1 MFTFVAVKRAP
12 VVLLSVRVVA
22 VFCGD
27 VDCSSVHTQTD
38 DVISPCPPDS
48 FRPEPLVTQDGCCV
62 VQQRSRDPFFLFLIC
77 FLTTTSLVPVE
88 YSVGCVCVCGV
99 CVCGR

>member
-1 MFTFVAVKRAP
+1 MF
-12 VVLLSVRVVA
+12 SVRLVGVAA

-62 VQQRSRDPFFLFLIC
+62 VPQRSRDQFFLLLSTHADRQGVDISFTVCLFVCLFVCFCECLYGYGFLQR
-77 FLTTTSLVPVE
+77 E
-88 YSVGCVCVCGV
+88 
-99 CVCGR
+99 

>member
-1 MFTFVAVKRAP
+1 M
-12 VVLLSVRVVA
+12 LLSGVVA

-62 VQQRSRDPFFLFLIC
+62 VQQRSRDPFFLFSHL
-77 FLTTTSLVPVE
+77 FLNDHFSGSGRVLGRVRVF
-88 YSVGCVCVCGV
+88 VVFVCADDNA
-99 CVCGR
+99 